1 MKITSSR
8 KDDILKRKA
17 EYEQA
22 RDAWRA
28 DRRSREQNYYR
39 AIDSQSRPIEEAVME
54 QLRRFPSLEF
64 EVRAGEAN
72 SFQYGGRGYKISI
85 QCNEHRKFSE
95 DSALS
100 WSYDVHISKDGE
112 VKRESS
118 SWSGLQAC
126 TESQLNSLKQT
137 VAAIELLY
145 NMDWVSLLDKPHIRY
160 ADYFGDMT
168 DEPEAP
174 SDFDRELV
182 EAELEDIVGTNK
194 IIKVRGWESCP
205 YRGEVWLKLLR
216 ETPSQYEVIIIPD
229 SMLRIGKEAELIN
242 IINSRAKYTN
252 RVRKSSVKPVNP
264 LQIKDI

>member
-17 EYEQA
+17 EYEQS

-28 DRRSREQNYYR
+28 DRESRKQNYYR

-64 EVRAGEAN
+64 EVRADEAN
-72 SFQYGGRGYKISI
+72 YGGRGYKIAI
-85 QCNEHRKFSE
+85 QCNEQRKFSE

-145 NMDWVSLLDKPHIRY
+145 NMDWASLLDKPHIRY
-160 ADYFGDMT
+160 EDYFGDMP
-168 DEPEAP
+168 DEPKAP

-182 EAELEDIVGTNK
+182 EAEVEDIIGTNK
-194 IIKVRGWESCP
+194 IIKVQGWESCP
-205 YRGEVWLKLLR
+205 IRERTLWVQIIS
-216 ETPSQYEVIIIPD
+216 ETPSQYKCKMISDFTKRRYSTQGGLDMWLEDAV
-229 SMLRIGKEAELIN
+229 E
-242 IINSRAKYTN
+242 Y
-252 RVRKSSVKPVNP
+252 RVRKTSLRPVQP
-264 LQIKDI
+264 LQVEEI

>member
-1 MKITSSR
+1 MKILSSR

-17 EYEQA
+17 EYEQS
-22 RDAWRA
+22 RDAWKA
-28 DRRSREQNYYR
+28 DRRAREQNYYR

-54 QLRRFPSLEF
+54 QLRRFPSLQF
-64 EVRAGEAN
+64 EVRADQAN
-72 SFQYGGRGYKISI
+72 SFDGGRGYKIAI
-85 QCNEHRKFSE
+85 RCNEQRKFSE

-112 VKRESS
+112 VERESS

-145 NMDWVSLLDKPHIRY
+145 NMDWVSLLDKPNIRY
-160 ADYFGDMT
+160 ADYFGDMP
-168 DEPEAP
+168 DEPKAP
-174 SDFDRELV
+174 SNFDRELV
-182 EAELEDIVGTNK
+182 EAELEDIVGKNK

-216 ETPSQYEVIIIPD
+216 ETPSQYEAIIIPD
-229 SMLRIGKEAELIN
+229 SMVRRGEEAEFIN
-242 IINSRAKYTN
+242 NHVEYTN

>member
-17 EYEQA
+17 EYEQS

-28 DRRSREQNYYR
+28 DRESRKQNYYR

-64 EVRAGEAN
+64 EVRADEAHG
-72 SFQYGGRGYKISI
+72 FDGGRGYKIAI
-85 QCNEHRKFSE
+85 RCNEQRKFSE

-112 VKRESS
+112 VKRASS

-145 NMDWVSLLDKPHIRY
+145 NMDWASLLDKPQIRY
-160 ADYFGDMT
+160 DDYFGDMT
-168 DEPEAP
+168 DEPKAP

-182 EAELEDIVGTNK
+182 EAEVEDIIGTNK
-194 IIKVRGWESCP
+194 IIKVQGWESCP
-205 YRGEVWLKLLR
+205 IRERTLWVQIIS
-216 ETPSQYEVIIIPD
+216 ETPSQYKCKMISDFTKRRYSTQGGLDMWLED
-229 SMLRIGKEAELIN
+229 AME
-242 IINSRAKYTN
+242 Y
-252 RVRKSSVKPVNP
+252 RVRKTSLRPVQP
-264 LQIKDI
+264 LQVEEI